1 DPENSKIALSLGLP
15 LALGFAL
22 TPLGCG
28 GSQEVASPPAK
39 TTSGIPERVAVG
51 LADCARGGAARLQPA
66 SYTVRFNVHVA
77 PGGEARWVEVTSST
91 LGDRDV
97 EECMKGAFQSVAWPA
112 PVAARRSS
120 EAETGDSTASHARGL
135 I

>member
-1 DPENSKIALSLGLP
+1 VITTLSTRKRRTDESLCISPVGVALAAYSQRILAQTLPMTPRIARLALSLGLT

-51 LADCARGGAARLQPA
+51 LADCAQGGAARLQPA
-66 SYTVRFNVHVA
+66 SYTVRFNVHVV
-77 PGGEARWVEVTSST
+77 PGG
-91 LGDRDV
+91 
-97 EECMKGAFQSVAWPA
+97 
-112 PVAARRSS
+112 
-120 EAETGDSTASHARGL
+120 
-135 I
+135 